1 MDKHTLI
8 DWAWAAKCKNP
19 ITKLVLVTLAQE
31 YDETIGST
39 PATTEHLGALS
50 ELGGSTIR
58 KHITKLEKKGLV
70 KKESRSTNSGA
81 TAPNE
86 YIFLTHPVLPQST
99 RVPPRSIPYN
109 NIYIDTSNLD
119 TSNQLQLL
127 DTSNIDTEWVKILKG
142 SDLKYWPESMTAER
156 TRGYVEQ
163 MESHYEVS
171 VLKKEAGD
179 CLYWMEG
186 QPLTKR
192 RRKDIT
198 RVFRL
203 TWMKKW
209 EERNTPSTTGSSSH
223 SSDDKYAQAAKLQGA
238 N

>member
-1 MDKHTLI
+1 LDKHTLI

-19 ITKLVLVTLAQE
+19 ITKLVHVTLAQE

-58 KHITKLEKKGLV
+58 KHINKLEKKELI

-127 DTSNIDTEWVKILKG
+127 DTSNLDTEWVKILKREM
-142 SDLKYWPESMTAER
+142 KYWPKAMTPERTKTWAEDMESM
-156 TRGYVEQ
+156 YP
-163 MESHYEVS
+163 ESRLVS
-171 VLKKEAGD
+171 EAKD
-179 CLYWMEG
+179 CQKWI
-186 QPLTKR
+186 LTS

-198 RVFRL
+198 KVFGN
-203 TWMKKW
+203 WMKNW
-209 EERNTPSTTGSSSH
+209 NRNKPAPTNNSSF
-223 SSDDKYAQAAKLQGA
+223 SSDDKYEAEARRVR
-238 N
+238 

>member
-1 MDKHTLI
+1 MDKIALI
-8 DWAWAAKCKNP
+8 DWAWSAKCKNP

-31 YDETIGST
+31 YDETTGST

-86 YIFLTHPVLPQST
+86 YIFLTHPVPPQST

-127 DTSNIDTEWVKILKG
+127 DTSNIDTEWVKILKREM
-142 SDLKYWPESMTAER
+142 KYWPKALTPERTKTWAEDMESM
-156 TRGYVEQ
+156 YPVSLLVS
-163 MESHYEVS
+163 ES
-171 VLKKEAGD
+171 KTCQK
-179 CLYWMEG
+179 WI
-186 QPLTKR
+186 LTS

-198 RVFRL
+198 KVFSN
-203 TWMKKW
+203 WMKNASKSS
-209 EERNTPSTTGSSSH
+209 TATTGSSSH
-223 SSDDKYAQAAKLQGA
+223 SSDDKYAQAAKRQGA

>member
-1 MDKHTLI
+1 MDKNTLI
-8 DWAWAAKCKNP
+8 DWAWSAKCKNP

-31 YDETIGST
+31 YDETTGST

-70 KKESRSTNSGA
+70 KKESRSTYSGA

-86 YIFLTHPVLPQST
+86 YIFLTHPVPPQST

-127 DTSNIDTEWVKILKG
+127 DTSNIDTEWVKILKREM
-142 SDLKYWPESMTAER
+142 KYWPKALTPERTKTWAEDMESM
-156 TRGYVEQ
+156 YPVSLLVS
-163 MESHYEVS
+163 ES
-171 VLKKEAGD
+171 KTCQK
-179 CLYWMEG
+179 WI
-186 QPLTKR
+186 LTS

-198 RVFRL
+198 KVFSN
-203 TWMKKW
+203 WMKNASKSS
-209 EERNTPSTTGSSSH
+209 TATTGSSSH
-223 SSDDKYAQAAKLQGA
+223 SSDDKYAAAAKRQGGH
-238 N
+238 

>member
-1 MDKHTLI
+1 MDKIALI
-8 DWAWAAKCKNP
+8 DWAWSAKCKNP

-31 YDETIGST
+31 YDETTGST

-86 YIFLTHPVLPQST
+86 YIFLTHPVPPQST

-127 DTSNIDTEWVKILKG
+127 DTSYIDTEWVKILKREM
-142 SDLKYWPESMTAER
+142 KYWPKALTPERTKTWAEDMESM
-156 TRGYVEQ
+156 YPVSLLVS
-163 MESHYEVS
+163 ES
-171 VLKKEAGD
+171 KTCQK
-179 CLYWMEG
+179 WI
-186 QPLTKR
+186 LTS

-198 RVFRL
+198 KVFSN
-203 TWMKKW
+203 WMKNASKSS
-209 EERNTPSTTGSSSH
+209 TATTGSSSH
-223 SSDDKYAQAAKLQGA
+223 SSDDKYAAAAKRQGGH
-238 N
+238 

>member
-1 MDKHTLI
+1 MDKNTLI
-8 DWAWAAKCKNP
+8 DWAWSAKCKNP

-31 YDETIGST
+31 YDETTGST

-86 YIFLTHPVLPQST
+86 YIFLTHPVPPQST

-127 DTSNIDTEWVKILKG
+127 DTSNIDTEWVKILKREM
-142 SDLKYWPESMTAER
+142 KYWPKALTPERTKTWAEDMESM
-156 TRGYVEQ
+156 YPVSLLVS
-163 MESHYEVS
+163 ES
-171 VLKKEAGD
+171 KTCQK
-179 CLYWMEG
+179 WI
-186 QPLTKR
+186 LTS

-198 RVFRL
+198 KVFSN
-203 TWMKKW
+203 WMKNASKSS
-209 EERNTPSTTGSSSH
+209 TATTGSSSH
-223 SSDDKYAQAAKLQGA
+223 SSDDKYAAAAKRQGGL
-238 N
+238 

>member
-1 MDKHTLI
+1 MTLTMDKIALI
-8 DWAWAAKCKNP
+8 DWAWSAKCKNP

-31 YDETIGST
+31 YDETTGST

-70 KKESRSTNSGA
+70 KKEARSTNSGA

-86 YIFLTHPVLPQST
+86 YIFLTHPVPPQST

-127 DTSNIDTEWVKILKG
+127 DTSNIDTEWVKILKREM
-142 SDLKYWPESMTAER
+142 KYWPKALTPERTKTWAEDMESM
-156 TRGYVEQ
+156 YPVSLLVS
-163 MESHYEVS
+163 ES
-171 VLKKEAGD
+171 KTCQK
-179 CLYWMEG
+179 WI
-186 QPLTKR
+186 LTS

-198 RVFRL
+198 KVFSN
-203 TWMKKW
+203 WMKNASKSS
-209 EERNTPSTTGSSSH
+209 TATTGSSSH
-223 SSDDKYAQAAKLQGA
+223 SSDDKYAAAAKRQGGH
-238 N
+238 

>member
-1 MDKHTLI
+1 MTLTMDKIALI
-8 DWAWAAKCKNP
+8 DWAWSAKCKNP

-31 YDETIGST
+31 YDETTGST

-86 YIFLTHPVLPQST
+86 YIFLTHPVPPQST

-127 DTSNIDTEWVKILKG
+127 DTSNIDTEWVKILKREM
-142 SDLKYWPESMTAER
+142 KYWPKALTPERTKTWAEDMESM
-156 TRGYVEQ
+156 YPVSLLVS
-163 MESHYEVS
+163 ES
-171 VLKKEAGD
+171 KTCQK
-179 CLYWMEG
+179 WI
-186 QPLTKR
+186 LTS

-198 RVFRL
+198 KVFSN
-203 TWMKKW
+203 WMKNASKSS
-209 EERNTPSTTGSSSH
+209 TATTGSSSH
-223 SSDDKYAQAAKLQGA
+223 SSDDKYAAAAKRQGGH
-238 N
+238 

>member
-1 MDKHTLI
+1 MDKNALI
-8 DWAWAAKCKNP
+8 DWAWSAKCKNP

-31 YDETIGST
+31 YDETTGST

-70 KKESRSTNSGA
+70 KKESRSTYSGA

-86 YIFLTHPVLPQST
+86 YIFLTHPVPPQST

-127 DTSNIDTEWVKILKG
+127 DTSNIDTEWVKILKREM
-142 SDLKYWPESMTAER
+142 KYWPKALTPERTKTWAEDMESM
-156 TRGYVEQ
+156 YPVSLLVS
-163 MESHYEVS
+163 ES
-171 VLKKEAGD
+171 KTCQK
-179 CLYWMEG
+179 WI
-186 QPLTKR
+186 LTS

-198 RVFRL
+198 KVFSN
-203 TWMKKW
+203 WMKNASKSS
-209 EERNTPSTTGSSSH
+209 TATTGSSSH
-223 SSDDKYAQAAKLQGA
+223 SSDDKYAAAAKRQGGH
-238 N
+238 

>member
-1 MDKHTLI
+1 MDKNPLI
-8 DWAWAAKCKNP
+8 DWAWSAKCKNP

-31 YDETIGST
+31 YDETTGST

-70 KKESRSTNSGA
+70 KKESRSTYSGA

-86 YIFLTHPVLPQST
+86 YIFLTHPVPPQST

-127 DTSNIDTEWVKILKG
+127 DTSNIDTEWVKILKREM
-142 SDLKYWPESMTAER
+142 KYWPKALTPERTKTWAEDMESM
-156 TRGYVEQ
+156 YPVSLLVS
-163 MESHYEVS
+163 ES
-171 VLKKEAGD
+171 KTCQK
-179 CLYWMEG
+179 WI
-186 QPLTKR
+186 LTS

-198 RVFRL
+198 KVFSN
-203 TWMKKW
+203 WMKNASKSS
-209 EERNTPSTTGSSSH
+209 TATTGSSSH
-223 SSDDKYAQAAKLQGA
+223 SSDDKYAAAAKRQGGH
-238 N
+238 

>member
-1 MDKHTLI
+1 MDKIALI
-8 DWAWAAKCKNP
+8 DWAWSAKCKNP

-31 YDETIGST
+31 YDETTGST

-70 KKESRSTNSGA
+70 KKESRSTYSGA

-86 YIFLTHPVLPQST
+86 YIFLTHPVPPQST

-127 DTSNIDTEWVKILKG
+127 DTSNIDTEWVKILKREM
-142 SDLKYWPESMTAER
+142 KYWPKALTPERTKTWAEDMESM
-156 TRGYVEQ
+156 YPVSLLVS
-163 MESHYEVS
+163 ES
-171 VLKKEAGD
+171 KTCQK
-179 CLYWMEG
+179 WI
-186 QPLTKR
+186 LTS

-198 RVFRL
+198 KVFSN
-203 TWMKKW
+203 WMKNASKSS
-209 EERNTPSTTGSSSH
+209 TATTGSSSH
-223 SSDDKYAQAAKLQGA
+223 SSDDKYAAAAKRQGGH
-238 N
+238 

>member
-1 MDKHTLI
+1 MDKNTLI
-8 DWAWAAKCKNP
+8 DWAWSAKCKNP

-31 YDETIGST
+31 YDETTGST

-70 KKESRSTNSGA
+70 KKESRSTYSGA

-86 YIFLTHPVLPQST
+86 YIFLTHPVPPQST

-142 SDLKYWPESMTAER
+142 SALKYWPESMTAEK
-156 TRGYVEQ
+156 TRVYVEQ

-171 VLKKEAGD
+171 VLEKEAGD
-179 CLYWMEG
+179 CLYWMED

-209 EERNTPSTTGSSSH
+209 EERNTPATTGSSSH
-223 SSDDKYAQAAKLQGA
+223 SSDDKYAQAAKRQGGH
-238 N
+238 